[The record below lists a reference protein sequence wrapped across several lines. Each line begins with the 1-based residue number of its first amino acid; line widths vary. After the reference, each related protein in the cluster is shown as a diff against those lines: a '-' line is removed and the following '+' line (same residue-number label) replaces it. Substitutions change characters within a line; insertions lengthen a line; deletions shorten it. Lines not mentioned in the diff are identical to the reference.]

1 MFGMVE
7 DKIVVSD
14 DVLGGEPRI
23 SGSRVRV
30 VDVVGFYE
38 ARDLSPEEISDKFG
52 LTLEDVYAALVYY
65 YENPKSIRSSLSKEV
80 VA

>member
-38 ARDLSPEEISDKFG
+38 ARDLSPEEIS
-52 LTLEDVYAALVYY
+52 
-65 YENPKSIRSSLSKEV
+65 
-80 VA
+80 